1 MPEFPEALQYVWEW
15 FIKLNNTRQSG
26 MAASPITYQEILAFC
41 TLYEIKMCEWELDLI
56 KLLDMVALNA
66 KD

>member
-1 MPEFPEALQYVWEW
+1 MPDFPESLQYIWEW

-41 TLYEIKMCEWELDLI
+41 TLYEIKMCQWELDLI
-56 KLLDMVALNA
+56 KLLDRVALSV
-66 KD
+66 KE

>member
-1 MPEFPEALQYVWEW
+1 MPELPESLLYVWDW
-15 FIKLNNTRQSG
+15 FIRLNNTRQSG
-26 MAASPITYQEILAFC
+26 MAMSPITYQEILAFC

-56 KLLDMVALNA
+56 KLLDRVALSV